1 MLKNLDLR
9 DILFF
14 DIETVSATEHYE
26 HMPERLQEL
35 WHKKAAQLLKQ
46 DPTELS
52 EEDASDFYR
61 NRGAIYAEF
70 GRIVCISVGI
80 VRQDEQGTYS
90 VRLKSFADENEYKL
104 LEEFA
109 ELLRV
114 HYNDERKHHLCGHN
128 IKEFDVPYIC
138 RHMVLHQVDLPKLL
152 DIPGKKP
159 WETKFLDTLELWK
172 FGDYKAYTSL
182 NLLTAIFNIPSPKE
196 DIDGSQVHHVFYEE
210 QDLPRI
216 ARYCEN
222 DVLATI
228 RLLMRWKNL
237 PDLAEEN
244 VIRVAYQ

>member
-1 MLKNLDLR
+1 MLQHLDLR

-14 DIETVSATEHYE
+14 DIETVSCTEHYE
-26 HMPERLQEL
+26 HLPERLQEL

-46 DPTELS
+46 PVTELS

-61 NRGAIYAEF
+61 NRAAIYAEF

-80 VRQDEQGTYS
+80 VRRDESGLYT

-104 LEEFA
+104 LEDFA
-109 ELLRV
+109 DLLRT
-114 HYNDERKHHLCGHN
+114 HYNDDRKHSLCGHN

-138 RHMVLHQVDLPKLL
+138 RKMVLHKIELPKLL

-159 WETKFLDTLELWK
+159 WETKFVDTLELWK
-172 FGDYKAYTSL
+172 FGDNKAYTSL
-182 NLLTAIFNIPSPKE
+182 NLLTAIFDIPSPKD
-196 DIDGSQVHHVFYEE
+196 DIDGSQVHGVFFED

-216 ARYCEN
+216 AQYCEN

-228 RLLMRWKNL
+228 RLLMRWKYL
-237 PDLAEEN
+237 PDLPDESA
-244 VIRVAYQ
+244 IRVAY